1 MAGWVVPKGRT
12 PRTDMAGS
20 LNQHVVTW
28 ARGKLG
34 QKVGAGE
41 CWDLA
46 DGALRAAGAASSTTT
61 GDDDDYVWGDSLIPA
76 GALPGDIVQFRDYE
90 ATIRHHDRQSRSRT
104 AAVPSTRPK
113 TSSNGRITPAVIESV
128 GPKGFVVLEQNVDP
142 GGQKVQRHTLPF
154 VSQHDG
160 QHRPKTDAD
169 VERQLSARQGR
180 RHRGGHRDWPAL
192 GLSAQARHQVTD

>member
-1 MAGWVVPKGRT
+1 
-12 PRTDMAGS
+12 MAGS

-46 DGALRAAGAASSTTT
+46 DGALRAAGASSSTTT
-61 GDDDDYVWGDSLIPA
+61 GDDDDYVWGDSVIPA
-76 GALPGDIVQFRDYE
+76 GALPGDIVQFRDYV
-90 ATIRHHDRQSRSRT
+90 ATIDTTTDSTFADGSGSTDEAEDVFERPHHT
-104 AAVPSTRPK
+104 
-113 TSSNGRITPAVIESV
+113 GVIESV

-154 VSQHDG
+154 VSKTTITTVQKPMRTPSGGFRSAKVVVTVEVTVTG
-160 QHRPKTDAD
+160 QLWVYRPQRATK
-169 VERQLSARQGR
+169 
-180 RHRGGHRDWPAL
+180 
-192 GLSAQARHQVTD
+192 